1 MSDQTD
7 YLEEKIISKKGQPV
21 PCRYR
26 QHFAWDRELPLCV
39 ALDFVFKHYAGT
51 RTHSN
56 GYLLLTAIETFMTV
70 VHQHNSV
77 NPAGLAVTRFEH
89 ITSDLF
95 SRYIHYIQANE
106 IPISYAERLK
116 TALIAAAKE
125 TGKIPLLVLP
135 IVPQKSR
142 KETEALEPEAFDALE
157 SALRG
162 HIDGLYAK
170 LEFRKLVDASEPYT
184 WPEINKHAYPEVSR
198 EQVLGFCKFN
208 GGHSWSEKAKA
219 QLLAAAKRCADPVIQ
234 NIAQS
239 GGDVLHVLINMAR
252 TEPDLA
258 PLDSIPVGKQPG
270 PAAWSPELPRLLKTL
285 LAQGY
290 PFEMPLELIATRYS
304 KPKDV
309 QEHYRDD
316 LISMIMYRLKRLNWS
331 ETAAPLPLL
340 DDLLGLYFPTEL
352 DMTALVLFIMLQSN
366 WNKEVVLAVDRH
378 NFEHALTATIEDSL
392 RVVFSEKQRSQ
403 SNNTEY
409 LKPQRQNAPTST
421 KDPYSIYNM
430 IRLANQLAKPL
441 MKYELDYIPQGE
453 TKDSLNPLFFCI
465 RDHADW
471 INKGGRHTS
480 IANPKAFRM
489 GVKYL
494 LEKYEIIENGERLT
508 GAKDLTRRLRPTWTA
523 YKKKTHP
530 LSMLS
535 RISLGHKDQATTDIY
550 YDNHAQAQTERFK
563 RLRVAFEEIMD
574 LLRSRQFKGKLLT
587 AHAQEQASGDIKF
600 FHIPG
605 HRRAMWG
612 CRDQMK
618 PDWAGAQTLREQGKK
633 CFELDQCIFCS
644 QIWIFEDSLPYLIE
658 RMSHLMQEMEEEDD
672 IIFSSRVASEI
683 KALEFILDNW
693 PVVENKDENEDEDPM
708 TNAEQFHRLN
718 KPLLPRNLNSLK
730 LLFESES
737 LDV

>member
-26 QHFAWDRELPLCV
+26 QHFAWDRELPLCI

-51 RTHSN
+51 RTNSN

-89 ITSDLF
+89 ITSDLL

-135 IVPQKSR
+135 IVPQKPR
-142 KETEALEPEAFDALE
+142 KETEPLESEAFDALE
-157 SALRG
+157 TALRS

-184 WPEINKHAYPEVSR
+184 WPEINKHAYPEISR
-198 EQVLGFCKFN
+198 EEVLGFCKFN
-208 GGHSWSEKAKA
+208 GGHSWSQKAKK
-219 QLLAAAKRCADPVIQ
+219 QVLAAANRCSDPVIQ
-234 NIAQS
+234 TLAQS

-252 TEPDLA
+252 TEPALA
-258 PLDSIPVGKQPG
+258 PLDSIPVGKPPG

-285 LAQGY
+285 FVHGY
-290 PFEMPLELIATRYS
+290 PFEMPLDLIETRYS

-316 LISMIMYRLKRLNWS
+316 LISMIMYRLKRMNWS

-340 DDLLGLYFPTEL
+340 DDLLGLYYPTEL

-366 WNKEVVLAVDRH
+366 WNKEVVLAVDRN

-430 IRLANQLAKPL
+430 IRLSNQLAKPL
-441 MKYELDYIPQGE
+441 MKYEMDYIPQGE
-453 TKDSLNPLFFCI
+453 TKDSMNPLYFCI

-471 INKGGRHTS
+471 LNKGGRHTS
-480 IANPKAFRM
+480 IANPKAFRI
-489 GVKYL
+489 GVKYF
-494 LEKYEIIENGERLT
+494 LEKYEIIEKGERLT
-508 GAKDLTRRLRPTWTA
+508 GAQDLTRRLRPTWTA

-530 LSMLS
+530 ISMLS
-535 RISLGHKDQATTDIY
+535 RISLGHKDQSTTDIY

-563 RLRVAFEEIMD
+563 RLRVVFEEIMD
-574 LLRSRQFKGKLLT
+574 LLRSRQFKGLLLT
-587 AHAQEQASGDIKF
+587 THARQQASGDIKF

-618 PDWAGAQTLREQGKK
+618 PDWAGAHIIREQGKK

-658 RMSHLMQEMEEEDD
+658 RMSHLMQEMEEDDD
-672 IIFSSRVASEI
+672 IIFSSRIASEI

-693 PVVENKDENEDEDPM
+693 PVDEEDDDEDVI
-708 TNAEQFHRLN
+708 TKAEKFQRLN